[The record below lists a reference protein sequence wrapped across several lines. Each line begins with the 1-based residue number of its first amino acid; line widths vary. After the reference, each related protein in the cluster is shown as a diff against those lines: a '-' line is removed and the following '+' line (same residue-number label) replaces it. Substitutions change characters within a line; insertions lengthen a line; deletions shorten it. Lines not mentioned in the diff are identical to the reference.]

1 MTREKDF
8 LTFMVVRFK
17 ISRMSSSST
26 DLLNDERNLVRTRHL
41 QRYKRGNCNMNF
53 TAIQRDGEKQTTTQ
67 ELSHALKGTKS
78 IVEKLILINSNMP
91 AQFVCR

>member
-8 LTFMVVRFK
+8 LTFMVARFK
-17 ISRMSSSST
+17 VSRMSSSST
-26 DLLNDERNLVRTRHL
+26 DLLDDERNLARTRHL
-41 QRYKRGNCNMNF
+41 QRYKRGNCSMNF
-53 TAIQRDGEKQTTTQ
+53 ATIQREKQTTTQ

-78 IVEKLILINSNMP
+78 IVEKLILINANMP